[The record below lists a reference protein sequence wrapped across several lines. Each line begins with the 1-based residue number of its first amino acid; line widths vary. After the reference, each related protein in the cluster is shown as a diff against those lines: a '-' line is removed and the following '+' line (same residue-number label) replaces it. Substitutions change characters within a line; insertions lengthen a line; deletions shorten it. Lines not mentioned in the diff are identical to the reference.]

1 MMFSS
6 SLPRLG
12 LRILSYFYSR
22 LISQVEF
29 GLELVPPLV
38 CIWFYNQAMNIIF
51 FKILTG
57 QPWIYV
63 QTGEQEAGEQPC
75 GKGSGGPG
83 CWQVKYES
91 AVCLGSQRGQLYP
104 RVCQAQ
110 HCCLCEGRDCTALF
124 CAVQAWVPQLVEGH
138 KNY

>member
-75 GKGSGGPG
+75 GKGAGGPG
-83 CWQVKYES
+83 GLQVKYES
-91 AVCLGSQRGQLYP
+91 AS
-104 RVCQAQ
+104 
-110 HCCLCEGRDCTALF
+110 
-124 CAVQAWVPQLVEGH
+124 VPW
-138 KNY
+138 